1 LRRGCAHTFLATD
14 RLAGREDGEC
24 QVNGQL
30 NHLVGLE
37 QIADMRRAA
46 ERSHL
51 VAAARV
57 PRTRGPRERRVRLN
71 HGWLALRRRAKLA

>member
-1 LRRGCAHTFLATD
+1 LRRGGAHTFLATD
-14 RLAGREDGEC
+14 RAADREDREC

-51 VAAARV
+51 VAAARE
-57 PRTRGPRERRVRLN
+57 PRTRGPRERDVRLTR
-71 HGWLALRRRAKLA
+71 GWLVLRRRAKLA